1 MAAVSLRPVEPSDLD
16 VFFGH
21 MQDPGAVWMA
31 AFTPPDPT
39 DRSAFD
45 AHWNRMLSDPSILVR
60 TIVMAGNPVGHVA
73 SFDMMG
79 DRELTYWLG
88 RDVWGQGVATRALR
102 LFLDIESTRPLI
114 GRAARDN
121 IGSIRVLAKCGFVH
135 TGDARGFATARNE
148 EIDEVVYELG
158 ADQGRDNS

>member
-1 MAAVSLRPVEPSDLD
+1 MAAVALRPVEPPDLD

-21 MQDPGAVWMA
+21 MQDAGAVWMA

-45 AHWNRMLSDPSILVR
+45 AHWNRMLSDPSILAR
-60 TIVMAGNPVGHVA
+60 TIVTEGNPIGHIA

-88 RDVWGQGVATRALR
+88 REAWGKGIATAALR

-114 GRAARDN
+114 GRASLDN
-121 IGSIRVLAKCGFVH
+121 IGSTRVLTKCGFVH

-158 ADQGRDNS
+158 ADQGRDSS

>member
-1 MAAVSLRPVEPSDLD
+1 MVAVSLRPVEPSDLD
-16 VFFGH
+16 IFFGH
-21 MQDPGAVWMA
+21 LQDPGAVWMA

-39 DRSAFD
+39 DRAAFD
-45 AHWNRMLSDPSILVR
+45 AHWNRMLSDPSILAR
-60 TIVMAGNPVGHVA
+60 TIVADGDTVGHVA

-88 RDVWGQGVATRALR
+88 REVWGRGVATAAVH

-114 GRAARDN
+114 GRASRDN

-135 TGDARGFATARNE
+135 TGDERGFATARNE
-148 EIDEVVYELG
+148 EIDEVVYALG
-158 ADQGRDNS
+158 VVQGRDSS

>member
-1 MAAVSLRPVEPSDLD
+1 MDTVALRPVEPSDLD
-16 VFFGH
+16 VFFEH

-31 AFTPPDPT
+31 AFTPPDPS

-45 AHWNRMLSDPSILVR
+45 AHWNRMLSEPSILVR
-60 TIVMAGNPVGHVA
+60 TIVVEGNPAGHVA

-88 RDVWGQGVATRALR
+88 REAWGKGIATHAVRS
-102 LFLDIESTRPLI
+102 FLEIEPTRPRVC
-114 GRAARDN
+114 RASRDN

-135 TGDARGFATARNE
+135 TGDARGFSTARNE
-148 EIDEVVYELG
+148 EIDEVIYELG
-158 ADQGRDNS
+158 TDQGRDSS